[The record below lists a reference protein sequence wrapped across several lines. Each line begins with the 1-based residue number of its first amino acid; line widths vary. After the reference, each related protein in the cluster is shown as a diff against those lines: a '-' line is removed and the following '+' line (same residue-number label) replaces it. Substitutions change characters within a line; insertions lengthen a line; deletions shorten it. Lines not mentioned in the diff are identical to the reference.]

1 MADNSNKFKDYSI
14 ATLCIVACIFLISI
28 LYWIN
33 SGIKQYKVQ
42 LVLQSKFQDE
52 IVQQIS
58 TAYEDYKFYVDTQIA
73 AQQEIID
80 KANSSSIILIEL
92 TSILGT
98 RFLENEK
105 MLNIAEADSL
115 VNNSIDV
122 LKKISPRFGELI
134 YNINRKYINERY

>member
-1 MADNSNKFKDYSI
+1 MTGNSNKFKDYSI

-33 SGIKQYKVQ
+33 SGIKQYKEQ

-80 KANSSSIILIEL
+80 KANSSSIILTEL
-92 TSILGT
+92 TSILET
-98 RFLENEK
+98 RILENEK

-122 LKKISPRFGELI
+122 LKKISPRLGQLI

>member
-1 MADNSNKFKDYSI
+1 MTDNSNKFKDYSI

-33 SGIKQYKVQ
+33 SGIKQYKEQ

-105 MLNIAEADSL
+105 MLDIAEADSL